1 MITIGTYNVFNV
13 FLIAMKNFSLLLIA
27 FCTGVLAYAQKVY
40 FIYLQSDNYT
50 PFYVKMGDKVYSSS
64 PAGYL
69 ILSKLRDSTYTFSI
83 GTPAAGSSESRFSIT
98 INGNDKG
105 YILKDVGTGLNLFDL
120 QTMTLQGPLTASIA
134 TASTTKKT
142 DAFTTILSEAANDAS
157 LLEIPAAVKE
167 EKKTP
172 PEKTSPEKKEII
184 TINQPAVRVAM
195 TTDKRDS
202 IAITE
207 NKPPLQEPPTSIAE
221 MPKTTTSSENTAP
234 AKVDTF
240 TTNKES
246 SSLQTPQPTPVEQV
260 NYKRSIVT
268 RRAESST
275 TEGFGL
281 VFLDNQDGVIDT
293 IRLLIPNPKN
303 FTSQQETGLKKEEA
317 TPTTSAALKKNSA
330 CQAVASDNDF
340 FRLRRDMATKNTD
353 NNMIDEA
360 RKVFR
365 KKCFTTEQIR
375 NLSTLFLTAEGKYNF
390 FDAAYRYTSDLDQFP
405 TLETELKNDNYIKR
419 FKALVGQ

>member
-98 INGNDKG
+98 INGSDKG

-120 QTMTLQGPLTASIA
+120 QTMALQSPLTASIA
-134 TASTTKKT
+134 AASTIKKT

-167 EKKTP
+167 EKKTQ
-172 PEKTSPEKKEII
+172 PEKTSPEKKETI
-184 TINQPAVRVAM
+184 TINQPAIRVAT
-195 TTDKRDS
+195 TTDKSDS
-202 IAITE
+202 IVITE
-207 NKPPLQEPPTSIAE
+207 NKPPPQEPQTSIAE
-221 MPKTTTSSENTAP
+221 TPKNAAPTENTAP
-234 AKVDTF
+234 SKIDTS

-260 NYKRSIVT
+260 SYKRSIVT

-303 FTSQQETGLKKEEA
+303 FTSQQETGIKKEEA
-317 TPTTSAALKKNSA
+317 TPATSAALKKNSA

-340 FRLRRDMATKNTD
+340 FRLRRDMATRNTD

-365 KKCFTTEQIR
+365 KRCFTTEQIR
-375 NLSTLFLTAEGKYNF
+375 
-390 FDAAYRYTSDLDQFP
+390 
-405 TLETELKNDNYIKR
+405 
-419 FKALVGQ
+419 